1 MAALVFNIFSN
12 FMSATCK
19 VSRDHSLRQRT
30 SGSGVTLRGAGGQG
44 VPKSA
49 GRAGGR
55 GRLERGPWET
65 CGIKVG
71 PSCQCCPLTG
81 CCGTDQ
87 QERKQMC
94 FWSPG
99 TGAGGGGGLSGTQQ
113 RHLEKPTKV
122 FPGAQKR
129 TTLWSNNSF
138 FFFFFLY
145 RNIFT
150 PLSVSN
156 HFQRHYFGGRR
167 RETLGGM
174 IKAFMELFICV
185 NSKTAET

>member
-1 MAALVFNIFSN
+1 MDALVFNIFSN

-55 GRLERGPWET
+55 RRLERGPWET

-87 QERKQMC
+87 QEWKQMC

-99 TGAGGGGGLSGTQQ
+99 TGAGGGVGTQRDPAKTPREANQ
-113 RHLEKPTKV
+113 SVSRCPETDNALVKK
-122 FPGAQKR
+122 Q
-129 TTLWSNNSF
+129 LF
-138 FFFFFLY
+138 FFFSLQKY
-145 RNIFT
+145 I
-150 PLSVSN
+150 
-156 HFQRHYFGGRR
+156 H
-167 RETLGGM
+167 TL
-174 IKAFMELFICV
+174 ICF
-185 NSKTAET
+185 